1 MCSNECMFFG
11 EVIDSS
17 IFIVLYFCIFLYID
31 LCFDRFVL
39 FINCLSL
46 PCYGYLYGLSVL
58 FGGKV

>member
-1 MCSNECMFFG
+1 MFFG